1 MKMKS
6 PRMLAA
12 GFLALTLAAIAAATP
27 SRLNGHWQIDLEK
40 STPIRPWDQAQLEIK
55 ADGDSAQI
63 VRHLRW
69 GLERK
74 VDDTTNV
81 KTDGQT
87 VTANPIGYW
96 LDTWYT
102 NVYIGGDHQ
111 KQVTGEWLDGGRVLK
126 LESRLALEAQQG
138 DHPVHIYDEY
148 RLSPDGNT
156 LTQYELRST
165 RDQAMTY
172 VFHRI
177 NKFEEPAGMVTTA
190 SGLRYAI
197 TRQGTGPLAKPG
209 QILMVHYTGTLAD
222 GTQFDSSRARKEPY
236 SFELGRRQ
244 VIKGWDEGFALLH
257 VGDQAVLIIPP
268 KLAYGRSARGPI
280 PANSTLKFEVELL
293 DAK

>member
-1 MKMKS
+1 M
-6 PRMLAA
+6 
-12 GFLALTLAAIAAATP
+12 
-27 SRLNGHWQIDLEK
+27 SRIGKKPVAVPQGV
-40 STPIRPWDQAQLEIK
+40 TA
-55 ADGDSAQI
+55 
-63 VRHLRW
+63 
-69 GLERK
+69 
-74 VDDTTNV
+74 NV
-81 KTDGQT
+81 SGQT

-177 NKFEEPAGMVTTA
+177 SKFEEQAGF
-190 SGLRYAI
+190 R
-197 TRQGTGPLAKPG
+197 
-209 QILMVHYTGTLAD
+209 
-222 GTQFDSSRARKEPY
+222 
-236 SFELGRRQ
+236 
-244 VIKGWDEGFALLH
+244 
-257 VGDQAVLIIPP
+257 
-268 KLAYGRSARGPI
+268 
-280 PANSTLKFEVELL
+280 
-293 DAK
+293 

>member
-6 PRMLAA
+6 PRLLAA
-12 GFLALTLAAIAAATP
+12 GFLALALTAIVTAAP
-27 SRLNGHWQIDLEK
+27 SRFNGHWQIDLEK
-40 STPIRPWDQAQLEIK
+40 STPIRPWNEARLDIK
-55 ADGDSAQI
+55 ADADSAQI

-81 KTDGQT
+81 KTDGHT
-87 VTANPIGYW
+87 VTANPVGYW

-126 LESRLALEAQQG
+126 VESRLALEAQQG
-138 DHPVHIYDEY
+138 DHPVHIYEEY

-156 LTQYELRST
+156 LTVFALRST

-177 NKFEEPAGMVTTA
+177 NKFAEPTGMITTA

-197 TRQGTGPLAKPG
+197 TRQGTGPLPKPG
-209 QILMVHYTGTLAD
+209 QILTVHYTGTLVD
-222 GTQFDSSRARKEPY
+222 GTQFDSSRTRQTPY
-236 SFELGRRQ
+236 IFTLGRKQ
-244 VIKGWDEGFALLH
+244 VIPGWDEGFALLH
-257 VGDQAVLIIPP
+257 VGDQAVLIVPP
-268 KLAYGRSARGPI
+268 ELAYGKTARGPI
-280 PANSTLKFEVELL
+280 PANSPLKFEVELL